1 MRSPVSSSVRLRLAG
16 LLLACVAAGS
26 LGGCAGNT
34 QLVDM
39 WRDPSAASRPIR
51 QLLVVAFRRDE
62 TSRRIWEDGFV
73 ATLSKHGVNAT
84 PSYSIFQ
91 GGVPD
96 TAQIE
101 DAVRDRNFDGVLFAH
116 RLGATTQTTYIPGYT
131 HYEPVWVRSR
141 WSYNYHTYWTEVHEP
156 GYVESDRVV
165 RHRVDV
171 WNTSDDWRLV
181 WSGTT
186 ESINPTSARD
196 VNHAIAKL
204 IVPELLNQGV
214 LAQ

>member
-1 MRSPVSSSVRLRLAG
+1 MRSRSLRLRFGG

-26 LGGCAGNT
+26 LSGCAGNT

-39 WRDPSAASRPIR
+39 WRDPAASSRPIR
-51 QLLVVAFRRDE
+51 QILVVAFRRDE

-84 PSYSIFQ
+84 PSYSLFQ

-116 RLGATTQTTYIPGYT
+116 RLGSTTQQTYVPGYT
-131 HYEPVWVRSR
+131 RYEPVWVRGR
-141 WSYNYHTYWTEVHEP
+141 WSSTYHTYWTEVHEP
-156 GYVESDRVV
+156 GYVESDRIV

-171 WNTSDDWRLV
+171 WNTADDWRLV

-214 LAQ
+214 LTR